1 MSGAAPV
8 ARREAMNDYMFLFRS
23 SEAERTEAVGT
34 PERAQRS
41 LDVWMKWVAALEA
54 GGHVVDRG
62 KPLQPQ
68 GKVVRKA
75 DLHDGPYIEVKDL
88 VLGYMVVRA
97 DSIEQAIELARS
109 CPIVVGGGGSVEVR
123 PVFGGMP

>member
-1 MSGAAPV
+1 
-8 ARREAMNDYMFLFRS
+8 MFLFRS
-23 SEAERTEAVGT
+23 SEAERSEAIGT

-41 LDVWMKWVAALEA
+41 LAAWMKWVAGLEA
-54 GGHVVDRG
+54 DGHLVDRG
-62 KPLQPQ
+62 KPLEPD

-88 VLGYMVVRA
+88 VLGYLIVRA
-97 DSIEQAIELARS
+97 PSIERAVELARS

-123 PVFGGMP
+123 PVFKGMA